1 MQLCFIYH
9 LYKTENNYSTN
20 PIEIRMGMAT
30 WGVIINYKLNNSF
43 CFVKN
48 NSRTNIMKLL
58 QPFPS
63 FFFFSSWDIIA
74 SFVKNIPACNKV

>member
-9 LYKTENNYSTN
+9 LYKNENNYSTN

-30 WGVIINYKLNNSF
+30 WGVITNYKLNNSF

-48 NSRTNIMKLL
+48 NSRTNIMKLP

-63 FFFFSSWDIIA
+63 FFSSWDIIA
-74 SFVKNIPACNKV
+74 SIVKNIPACNEI

>member
-1 MQLCFIYH
+1 MQLCFSYH

-20 PIEIRMGMAT
+20 PIEIRMGMVT

-48 NSRTNIMKLL
+48 NLRTNIMKLL

-63 FFFFSSWDIIA
+63 IFFFILGYNCIFCEKHTSMQ
-74 SFVKNIPACNKV
+74 